1 MKQILIATDGSPS
14 AQEAVDVGL
23 ELAKEQDAD
32 VTFVHVTD
40 PDEFRGG
47 RGGTHAIAHTEEIDD
62 SETVL
67 KAAGEAAEEAGV
79 SYALERISGNTVESI
94 VAFADEKDADVIV
107 VGSRGRNSL
116 DHRAARQHLARRAPP
131 RPPAGPRRQDRE
143 DARGDAC
150 LSPARYAAG
159 GGDSAGPASP
169 SGSVGP
175 MSSRNGGYSS
185 RMRPT

>member
-116 DHRAARQHLARRAPP
+116 ATALLGSISHGVLHHARRPVLVVKTVKT
-131 RPPAGPRRQDRE
+131 PAGT
-143 DARGDAC
+143 
-150 LSPARYAAG
+150 PA
-159 GGDSAGPASP
+159 
-169 SGSVGP
+169 
-175 MSSRNGGYSS
+175 
-185 RMRPT
+185 